1 VGRSTEDRPTKLEFD
16 KASCRKEF
24 KMSVENLETRIE
36 NMQKEINNLRDVE
49 QINKLQRAYGYY
61 MDNLMYDDAADLFVD
76 DSYAEFSET
85 VISGKENIRDSFR
98 NMMTSRPEDGK
109 RKLFLHFQLQGV
121 VDVDKDGQTAK
132 GRWQMLCLSTGY
144 LGKPPG
150 ELEAIVS
157 HGVYENDYAKE
168 NNVWKIK
175 KLIFNSSFHTT
186 LKDGWVK
193 RISLD
198 RTYVGNEKTRPEF
211 GDRTWRSGYK
221 MPLHF
226 KNPVTGK

>member
-1 VGRSTEDRPTKLEFD
+1 MSLKELE
-16 KASCRKEF
+16 KK
-24 KMSVENLETRIE
+24 IE
-36 NMQKEINNLRDVE
+36 NMQKEINNLTDIDR
-49 QINKLQRAYGYY
+49 INKLQRAYGYY
-61 MDNLMYDDAADLFVD
+61 MDNLMYDDAADLFTD
-76 DSYAEFSET
+76 DCYAEFSET
-85 VISGKENIRDSFR
+85 IISGKENIRDSFR

-109 RKLFLHFQLQGV
+109 RKLFLHMQLQGV
-121 VDVDKDGQTAK
+121 VDVDNSRQTAK

-150 ELEAIVS
+150 ELEAILS
-157 HGVYENDYAKE
+157 HGVYENEYVKE
-168 NNVWKIK
+168 NGIWKIN

-193 RISLD
+193 KISID
-198 RTYVGNEKTRPEF
+198 RTYVGDEKIRADF

-226 KNPVTGK
+226 KNPVTDK

>member
-1 VGRSTEDRPTKLEFD
+1 MNLKELQRKVESLEGEI
-16 KASCRKEF
+16 K
-24 KMSVENLETRIE
+24 NLKDI
-36 NMQKEINNLRDVE
+36 E

-61 MDNLMYDDAADLFVD
+61 MDNLMYDDAADLFTE

-85 VISGKENIRDSFR
+85 VISGKESIRDSFR

-109 RKLFLHFQLQGV
+109 RKLFLHMQLQGV
-121 VDVDKDGQTAK
+121 VDVENGGQTAK

-144 LGKPPG
+144 LGEPPG
-150 ELEAIVS
+150 ELEAILS
-157 HGVYENDYAKE
+157 HGVYENEYVKE
-168 NNVWKIK
+168 DGIWKIK
-175 KLIFNSSFHTT
+175 RLIFNSSFHTT

-193 RISLD
+193 KISLE
-198 RTYVGNEKTRPEF
+198 RTYVGNEKTRPDF
-211 GDRTWRSGYK
+211 GDRTWGSGYK